1 MKKII
6 ISLLVAVVVYLGIFY
21 GYSYYNG
28 AKIIDGVV
36 SKAVDA
42 KGRPTELTKEFS
54 PEDTVYFTAKG
65 NRFWVK
71 EAQVVWYKGE
81 MTKQNRILVE
91 DVKINKEGYYVSK
104 LSLPEGLEEGYY
116 NVTIF
121 AAGNDI
127 RETSS
132 DFNIKK

>member
-6 ISLLVAVVVYLGIFY
+6 ISILVAVVVYLGIFY

-121 AAGNDI
+121 VAGNDI